1 MMATLGFDI
10 DDPRLAPT
18 RGQTGPVTA
27 ARQRRTWIVYVTLV
41 ALGALPWVLGSA
53 ASWKAAGLG
62 LWLPGA
68 GFLALGSWWAALFPL
83 ILLLFVASLVA
94 WFWAGAVVAPLTVW
108 GGSALAAGLLA
119 GGESWP
125 AAPFVAGGVMV
136 AIGTGF
142 TYRNSRAAAAGR
154 LKAVEREAFLPQ
166 SMAEVAA
173 MSRAVPDPATRELS
187 ADQLAG
193 LRYLLD
199 RALQPIDRFDGFTIL
214 DQFQPA
220 SVRYQL
226 NHMGFCLAVA
236 QTAYLPNF
244 RGYMGQAQRNLIE
257 KYLLKR
263 VWDYWVLESCWGH
276 LNFTN
281 WDPAAR
287 DNIMLTGWFGAHVGG
302 YMLSSGDRRYL
313 EPGSLS
319 FRLNDKT
326 VYPHDYRTIVGSV
339 TSNFNSA
346 EFGHYACEPNWIY
359 PICNHYGMMA
369 VATHDALLG
378 TDHVDRTLPGWLEK
392 LDTEFT
398 DASGSIIALR
408 SQHTGLPAIFPAG
421 EEMYSHFTN
430 IFAPARG
437 RRLWAVAR
445 REVEA
450 YIVDDGEGLRLKLP
464 GSGLDIGNYKTG
476 THVWDYCTFLVAAR
490 EFGDARIA
498 DAALRSLQLEGD
510 PTLTDGVLSYR
521 KASNVANATIMM
533 ASFMDTGDFRRTFS
547 EGVSPKTLAGPMIET
562 VEYPAVLVARAW
574 SDGTGLDAVFYPGR
588 EPGVRKI
595 PLSQLIAGQRYAV
608 TGAVESE
615 ITGNAEGR
623 ADISVDLRGR
633 SEVRIR
639 PIA

>member
-1 MMATLGFDI
+1 
-10 DDPRLAPT
+10 
-18 RGQTGPVTA
+18 
-27 ARQRRTWIVYVTLV
+27 
-41 ALGALPWVLGSA
+41 
-53 ASWKAAGLG
+53 
-62 LWLPGA
+62 
-68 GFLALGSWWAALFPL
+68 
-83 ILLLFVASLVA
+83 
-94 WFWAGAVVAPLTVW
+94 
-108 GGSALAAGLLA
+108 
-119 GGESWP
+119 
-125 AAPFVAGGVMV
+125 
-136 AIGTGF
+136 
-142 TYRNSRAAAAGR
+142 
-154 LKAVEREAFLPQ
+154 
-166 SMAEVAA
+166 
-173 MSRAVPDPATRELS
+173 
-187 ADQLAG
+187 
-193 LRYLLD
+193 
-199 RALQPIDRFDGFTIL
+199 
-214 DQFQPA
+214 
-220 SVRYQL
+220 
-226 NHMGFCLAVA
+226 
-236 QTAYLPNF
+236 
-244 RGYMGQAQRNLIE
+244 
-257 KYLLKR
+257 
-263 VWDYWVLESCWGH
+263 
-276 LNFTN
+276 
-281 WDPAAR
+281 
-287 DNIMLTGWFGAHVGG
+287 
-302 YMLSSGDRRYL
+302 
-313 EPGSLS
+313 
-319 FRLNDKT
+319 
-326 VYPHDYRTIVGSV
+326 
-339 TSNFNSA
+339 
-346 EFGHYACEPNWIY
+346 
-359 PICNHYGMMA
+359 
-369 VATHDALLG
+369 
-378 TDHVDRTLPGWLEK
+378 
-392 LDTEFT
+392 
-398 DASGSIIALR
+398 
-408 SQHTGLPAIFPAG
+408 
-421 EEMYSHFTN
+421 MYSHFTN